1 MDGIAIA
8 AQFLP
13 IKMKLEGTSLLFI
26 AHRGESYDAPENTLA
41 AINLAW
47 QRNVDAVE
55 IDVHLS
61 RDHHIV
67 VIHDSHTG
75 RLDGQFRRVRNLSL
89 AELKR
94 LDAGSYRGSQWEHE
108 RIPTLREVLSTVPV
122 SKKLLIE
129 IKSGP
134 AILKPLRRELD
145 ETDLSSEQIQL
156 IGFDLGVMAQA
167 KKLFSELK
175 IFWVRDIRY
184 FDWLANWRSELQRL
198 IDRAVLAHLDGL
210 DISYWKTIDASFIL
224 QVKSAGLTLY
234 VWVVNELEAAKDLI
248 AAGVDGITSD
258 RAYWLAQQLMS
269 CNIT

>member
-1 MDGIAIA
+1 MHEIAIA
-8 AQFLP
+8 AQFLTVE
-13 IKMKLEGTSLLFI
+13 MNMEGMEVLFI

-67 VIHDSHTG
+67 VVHDSHTG

-94 LDAGSYRGSQWEHE
+94 LDAGGYRGRQWEHE
-108 RIPTLREVLSTVPV
+108 RIPTLREVLSTVPM
-122 SKKLLIE
+122 SKTLVIE

-134 AILKPLRRELD
+134 TILKPLRRQLD
-145 ETDLSSEQIQL
+145 ETDLSSDQIQL

-167 KKLFSELK
+167 RKLFPELK

-184 FDWLANWRSELQRL
+184 FDQLANWHQEFQRL
-198 IDRAVLAHLDGL
+198 IERAGLAQLDGL
-210 DISYWKTIDASFIL
+210 DVSYWKTIDANFVL
-224 QVKSAGLTLY
+224 QVKSAGLMLY

-258 RAYWLAQQLMS
+258 RAHWLSEQIR
-269 CNIT
+269 NKGII